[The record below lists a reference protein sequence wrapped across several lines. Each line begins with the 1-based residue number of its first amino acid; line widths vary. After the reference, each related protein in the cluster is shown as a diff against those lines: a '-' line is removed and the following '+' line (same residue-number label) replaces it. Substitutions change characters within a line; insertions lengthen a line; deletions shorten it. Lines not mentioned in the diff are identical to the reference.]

1 MGEQSD
7 LQEQEVTTPDFGF
20 AGEIS
25 TASMVRVLVKKGIVT
40 SSELLDEERDR
51 RDSILSSVKMRER
64 GSHEHETATRFPRL
78 KRWASK
84 KRWRRRITGIL
95 MGWKWKKIRH
105 HKKTETSHS
114 DQEQI

>member
-7 LQEQEVTTPDFGF
+7 IQEQEVATPDFGF

-40 SSELLDEERDR
+40 SSELLDEERER
-51 RDSILSSVKMRER
+51 RDSILSSVKMHER
-64 GSHEHETATRFPRL
+64 GSHHHETATRFPRL

-84 KRWRRRITGIL
+84 KHWRRRITGIL
-95 MGWKWKKIRH
+95 IGWKWKKVRH
-105 HKKTETSHS
+105 HKTSEKSHF
-114 DQEQI
+114 EKEHA